1 MALRGAFKRLAT
13 PVSQLDKERLRS
25 FCAGVEGA
33 TTIGELQPRAEATIV
48 GEITSVRIVPRP
60 DGSPWLE
67 VTISDGTGSVVV
79 MWTGRTQIA
88 GVASGRRLSIC
99 GRGAPKGRGGRL
111 LIYNPRYE
119 LLA

>member
-1 MALRGAFKRLAT
+1 MALRDAFKRLAT
-13 PVSQLDKERLRS
+13 PVTELDRERLRH

-33 TTIGELQPRAEATIV
+33 TKIVDLLPRAEATIV

-67 VTISDGTGSVVV
+67 ATISDGTGSVVV
-79 MWTGRTQIA
+79 MWTGRVQIA
-88 GVASGRRLSIC
+88 GVSSGRRLSVC